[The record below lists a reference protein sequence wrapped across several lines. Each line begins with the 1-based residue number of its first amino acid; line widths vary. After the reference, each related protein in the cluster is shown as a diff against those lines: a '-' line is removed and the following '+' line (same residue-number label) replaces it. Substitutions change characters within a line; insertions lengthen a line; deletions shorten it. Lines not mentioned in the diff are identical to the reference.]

1 MGAATRVRIPQV
13 TSIETAVKLYY
24 SRLALSNKDIE
35 VLFGKL
41 GKARVARLKKLAREQ
56 MRADEEKAWNAVNVN
71 TGSAYKAWGLD
82 IADLERRNE
91 KLKQLEKMT

>member
-1 MGAATRVRIPQV
+1 MSCRVRIPQI

-41 GKARVARLKKLAREQ
+41 GKATVARLKDLAREQ
-56 MRADEEKAWNAVNVN
+56 MITDDVKAWNALNVN
-71 TGSAYKAWGLD
+71 TPSAYKAWGLD
-82 IADLERRNE
+82 IAELERRNE